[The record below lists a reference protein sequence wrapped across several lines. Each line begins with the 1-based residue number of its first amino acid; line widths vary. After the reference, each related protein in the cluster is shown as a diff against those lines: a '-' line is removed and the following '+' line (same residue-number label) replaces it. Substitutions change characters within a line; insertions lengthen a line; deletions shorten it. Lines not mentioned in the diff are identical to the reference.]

1 MIAVGVDTHKHEH
14 VAAALNELGELLG
27 EIVVAASP
35 AGYRELVKW
44 LRSLGEG
51 VMVGIEGAGSYG
63 AGLCKY
69 LQDAGVQVLE
79 VECPRRRD
87 RRTGKSDRIDA
98 LLAAKK
104 VLAGEGLSSPK
115 ASGTCQARLRGCWS
129 RRRRDRRG
137 CDSLA
142 APLARFVAR
151 NRIRRDADLMLY
163 LCSVSPVGVKRL
175 TVGGGKSTPLASK
188 YRASA

>member
-27 EIVVAASP
+27 EIMVAASP

-44 LRSLGEG
+44 LKTLGEG
-51 VMVGIEGAGSYG
+51 ALVGIEGAGSYG

-69 LQDAGVQVLE
+69 LQDAGMPVLA
-79 VECPRRRD
+79 VERPSRRD

-104 VLAGEGLSSPK
+104 V
-115 ASGTCQARLRGCWS
+115 T
-129 RRRRDRRG
+129 RR
-137 CDSLA
+137 
-142 APLARFVAR
+142 
-151 NRIRRDADLMLY
+151 
-163 LCSVSPVGVKRL
+163 
-175 TVGGGKSTPLASK
+175 
-188 YRASA
+188 